1 MRSSYARTITKH
13 THTHAHVSL
22 EQTSRFLLSL
32 DGQKAAIQRLSAYPA
47 GKGMFLLVISLYIL
61 HVQTTRLKL
70 KGTAAKFCSANSKAI
85 QQANPTQILLFM
97 LVAKCTRTYSSV

>member
-1 MRSSYARTITKH
+1 MMNGQMVVEGGRGSQLAKE
-13 THTHAHVSL
+13 VC
-22 EQTSRFLLSL
+22 LLT
-32 DGQKAAIQRLSAYPA
+32 
-47 GKGMFLLVISLYIL
+47 ISLFTL

-70 KGTAAKFCSANSKAI
+70 KDTAAKFCSANSKAI